1 MSNEK
6 VKHNAGEDTHSKEEK
21 IDTGKDP
28 KPDSYKSRS
37 RKKSS
42 LKELE
47 KTIMRLEE
55 ENKQLKTENAQV
67 KDSLLRQMA
76 EFDNYK
82 KRTQREFSELIA
94 NANALL
100 IKDILQIIDELDLSL
115 KSSEENKDFYSFHEG
130 INHLY
135 TKFLDILKQKGL
147 KPVES
152 VGKEFDTDHHEA
164 VMQMEK
170 KDTPSNTVI
179 EEYQKGYMLN
189 ERILRHAK
197 VVVSK

>member
-1 MSNEK
+1 MSDEK
-6 VKHNAGEDTHSKEEK
+6 AKHNVGEDTHSQEEK
-21 IDTGKDP
+21 SDIGKDP
-28 KPDSYKSRS
+28 KPDTHKSRK
-37 RKKSS
+37 RKKPS

-47 KTIMRLEE
+47 KTIMKVEE
-55 ENKQLKTENAQV
+55 ENTQLKSENAQA

-94 NANALL
+94 NANAQL

-115 KSSEENKDFYSFHEG
+115 KSSEENKEFDSFHEG
-130 INHLY
+130 INLIY
-135 TKFLDILKQKGL
+135 IKFLDILKQKGL
-147 KPVES
+147 KPIEA

-170 KDTPSNTVI
+170 EDTPSNTVI
-179 EEYQKGYMLN
+179 EEYQKGYTLN